1 MIKIE
6 VYADG
11 LAFIEG
17 KTIDG
22 KPLAQSHFSVASAI
36 EVATQHAYKQ
46 EGKGLYKVQGVCLWF
61 EPGCPDTTPV
71 EFPEYIGPDDTDDS
85 DN

>member
-6 VYADG
+6 HYSDG
-11 LAFIEG
+11 TAYVEG

-22 KPLAQSHFSVASAI
+22 KPLSKVCFSIGTAI

-46 EGKGLYKVQGVCLWF
+46 EGKALYKVQGVCMWF
-61 EPGCPDTTPV
+61 EPGCIDTAPYV
-71 EFPEYIGPDDTDDS
+71 FPEVIGEDETEE
-85 DN
+85 